1 MITRVQV
8 KNYRSLA
15 DVDVALGPL
24 TILVGR
30 NGAGKSTFL
39 DVLRFVRDAL
49 RHGLEDAIVARHG
62 TPSLR
67 RWSPRKPYNVEIG
80 LTVET
85 SSFWG
90 EYSFVIASG
99 QRGNYRVQREVCCV
113 GREQSIVEDKFETK
127 GGKWIT
133 LPQGRFAETSV
144 RSERPIESTTLVL
157 PTLGL
162 FSPLFTLMR
171 RHLGGNFYNIIPN
184 VLREPQKPSTE
195 KILTDHGENFSSIAR
210 LLPGRN
216 KRFPD
221 MLRSLSRVVDG
232 VTDMRVR
239 EVGGYLVTE
248 LKHNEL
254 RDQKANNE
262 NSPWFELALESDGT
276 LRMLGMLVALYQYQP
291 PSPIRIRSPLLALE
305 EPENALH
312 PGALAVLSDVL
323 HESSR
328 RHQLLITTQSPDL
341 ISRFNVDEIRV
352 VERVAGITHIDPV
365 DEIQR
370 ETIKEELFS
379 AGDLLRI
386 EGLRRE
392 PANGAGGAR
401 A

>member
-1 MITRVQV
+1 MITQVQV

-15 DVDVALGPL
+15 NVNVKLGSL
-24 TILVGR
+24 TVLVGR

-39 DVLRFVRDAL
+39 DVLRFVRDAI

-62 TPSLR
+62 ITSLR
-67 RWSPRKPYNVEIG
+67 RWSPSKPYNIEIG
-80 LTVET
+80 LTVKAGN
-85 SSFWG
+85 FWG
-90 EYSFVIASG
+90 EYSFTITSG
-99 QRGNYRVQREVCCV
+99 PRGTYRVQRELCSV
-113 GREQSIVEDKFETK
+113 GKEPLQVEDRFETK

-133 LPQGRFAETSV
+133 LPQGRFGDISIRNEK
-144 RSERPIESTTLVL
+144 PIESTALIL

-162 FSPLFTLMR
+162 FSPLFSNMR

-184 VLREPQKPSTE
+184 VLREPQKPSSE
-195 KILTDHGENFSSIAR
+195 KILTDHGENFASIAR
-210 LLPGRN
+210 LLPQKNR
-216 KRFPD
+216 RFPE
-221 MLRSLSRVVDG
+221 MLSSLSKVVEG
-232 VTDMRVR
+232 VNDLRVR
-239 EVGGYLVTE
+239 DVGGYLVTE

-254 RDQKANNE
+254 SDKFAKND
-262 NSPWFELALESDGT
+262 NSPWFELASESDGT
-276 LRMLGMLVALYQYQP
+276 LRMLGMLVALYQNQS
-291 PSPIRIRSPLLALE
+291 PSQVRSALLALE

-323 HESSR
+323 RESSR

-341 ISRFNVDEIRV
+341 ISRFNVDELRV
-352 VERVAGITHIDPV
+352 VERVEGITQIGPV

-370 ETIKEELFS
+370 ETIKDELFS

-392 PANGAGGAR
+392 PVNEVGGMR

>member
-15 DVDVALGPL
+15 DVDVTLGPL
-24 TILVGR
+24 TVLVGR
-30 NGAGKSTFL
+30 NGTGKSTFL

-62 TPSLR
+62 ITSLR

-80 LTVET
+80 LSVET
-85 SSFWG
+85 GSFWG

-99 QRGNYRVQREVCCV
+99 QRGTYRIQREACSV
-113 GREQSIVEDKFETK
+113 GEHPFKVEDKFETK
-127 GGKWIT
+127 GGKWVT
-133 LPQGRFAETSV
+133 LPQGRFQEA
-144 RSERPIESTTLVL
+144 RFRDDRPIDPTALAL
-157 PTLGL
+157 PTLGI
-162 FSPLFTLMR
+162 FSPMFSRLR
-171 RHLGGNFYNIIPN
+171 RHLGGSFYNIIPN
-184 VLREPQKPSTE
+184 TLREPQKPATE
-195 KILTDHGENFSSIAR
+195 KTLTDHGENFASVAR
-210 LLPGRN
+210 LLHRGNR
-216 KRFPD
+216 RFPE
-221 MLRSLSRVVDG
+221 LLKSLSRVIDG
-232 VTDMRVR
+232 VTDLRVK

-248 LKHNEL
+248 LKHDDLGEHAPKDN
-254 RDQKANNE
+254 

-276 LRMLGMLVALYQYQP
+276 LRMLGMLVALYQTQP
-291 PSPIRIRSPLLALE
+291 VPPVKSPLIALE

-323 HESSR
+323 RESSR
-328 RHQLLITTQSPDL
+328 RHQILITTQSPDL
-341 ISRFNVDEIRV
+341 ISRFNVDELRV
-352 VERVAGITHIDPV
+352 VERVEGITQIGPV

-392 PANGAGGAR
+392 PVNGAGGVR